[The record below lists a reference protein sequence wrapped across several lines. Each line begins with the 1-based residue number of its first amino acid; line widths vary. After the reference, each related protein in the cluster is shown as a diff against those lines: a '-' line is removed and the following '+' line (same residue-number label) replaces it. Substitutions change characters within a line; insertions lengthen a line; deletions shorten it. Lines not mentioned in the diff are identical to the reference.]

1 MLADGGGGVR
11 QHRRCGRAD
20 HAPSN
25 DGEEPG
31 SIEGRVQAGTLA
43 GCPSSPGPPA
53 MLLLVSKTRVAF
65 VWTVA
70 IFSVDLGVC
79 VAAAA
84 SSCSALWV
92 KTVLKG

>member
-31 SIEGRVQAGTLA
+31 SIEGRVQAGSLA
-43 GCPSSPGPPA
+43 GCIARRPLAACYAAASEQDTF
-53 MLLLVSKTRVAF
+53 M
-65 VWTVA
+65 WTVA